1 MDRDYLPI
9 VEQWIRNFIDTMDS
23 SIKEGRASPG
33 EDFGDIPKGIK
44 IIFDG
49 YGYNEKNDNEDDI
62 NFISFAVFIHKTS
75 FSEYFPPH
83 ESNFNLILHRPEE
96 ECCIHVWY
104 NVKEN
109 VIDVLP
115 FEDSD
120 PTQLNNDLIIDIIFK
135 VNARD
140 PYIAG

>member
-1 MDRDYLPI
+1 MNRDYLPI
-9 VEQWIRNFIDTMDS
+9 VKQWVINFIDTMDS
-23 SIKEGRASPG
+23 SIKEGRARPG

-49 YGYNEKNDNEDDI
+49 YGYNEKTDNEDDI
-62 NFISFAVFIHKTS
+62 NMISFAVFIHKTS
-75 FSEYFPPH
+75 FSEYFPTH

-120 PTQLNNDLIIDIIFK
+120 STQLNNDLIIDTIFK